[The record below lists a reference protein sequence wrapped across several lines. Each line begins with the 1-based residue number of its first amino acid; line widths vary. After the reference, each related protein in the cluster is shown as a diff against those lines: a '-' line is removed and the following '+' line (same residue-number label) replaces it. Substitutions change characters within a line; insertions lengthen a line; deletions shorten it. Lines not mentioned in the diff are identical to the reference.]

1 AELDRKRNSLVESYR
16 EQNLRGESETK
27 RKRNQEPLNKVRL
40 DRVLVKENLEY
51 RLAVAPSEIL
61 LDTKDHFKGQFR
73 EKCPKIECMTK
84 DWKAVYSPV
93 NEVQEN

>member
-1 AELDRKRNSLVESYR
+1 MIIKEQRMMLASLLE
-16 EQNLRGESETK
+16 K
-27 RKRNQEPLNKVRL
+27 PLNKVRL
-40 DRVLVKENLEY
+40 DRVLVKEDLEY
-51 RLAVAPSEIL
+51 RLVVAPSEVL

-73 EKCPKIECMTK
+73 ERCPKIEYMTE